1 MQIQPRSIAGQ
12 PLSQGRSRPPG
23 AYYPDILLGLLLL
36 AAPFLLFPRGYGL
49 LALLLLPLLWLI
61 RWGLTGHFVPRTPLD
76 GPVLLL
82 LAALLASL
90 WATFDLSFSIGKI
103 SSLLLGVVIYYAV
116 IDLSRSK
123 AAFQRVMAGFIVAG
137 LGITL
142 LAALGTHWAY
152 KFPFIQPALDSL
164 PEALRNVRGAEAGF
178 NPNQVGGVLIF
189 FIPLQV
195 MLCGYWLK
203 ALFSPSLP
211 GETSVPEKP
220 TGISKPTAAHQK
232 FRPGSF
238 LGLGLTGLALLA
250 TGTMLLLSQSRG
262 ALGGLAA
269 GLLAVA
275 ALRTSWGKALGF
287 MSLVLLAGF
296 IYLNGANA
304 LVGSG
309 LETEVAGVIR
319 LDGRLEIWSR
329 AAAALADFPL
339 GLGMNNFRRVMPLL
353 YPATSV
359 RLVGDVAHA
368 HNHLLQAG
376 LDLGLPGLVAYLS
389 LWLGAAF
396 MLWQVIR
403 QTTQDGFYQAA
414 AWGLFGGLLAHFTY
428 GLTDAVALGAKPGFI
443 FWWTLGLVAAIY
455 QLSIQVKQ

>member
-1 MQIQPRSIAGQ
+1 MQIQPRSIARQ
-12 PLSQGRSRPPG
+12 PLSQGQSRQPG

-61 RWGLTGHFVPRTPLD
+61 RWSLTGHFVPRTPLD

-82 LAALLASL
+82 LTALLASL

-103 SSLLLGVVIYYAV
+103 SSLLLGIAIYYACV
-116 IDLSRSK
+116 DLSRSK
-123 AAFQRVMAGFIVAG
+123 AALQRVVAGFMVAG

-142 LAALGTHWAY
+142 LAGLGTHWSD
-152 KFPFIQPALDSL
+152 KFPLIQPALDQL
-164 PEALRNVRGAEAGF
+164 PAALRNVRGAEEGF

-195 MLCGYWLK
+195 TLCGYWLK
-203 ALFSPSLP
+203 SW
-211 GETSVPEKP
+211 
-220 TGISKPTAAHQK
+220 
-232 FRPGSF
+232 PGSF
-238 LGLGLTGLALLA
+238 LGLSLTSLALLA
-250 TGTMLLLSQSRG
+250 TGGMLLLSQSRG
-262 ALGGLAA
+262 ALGGLAL
-269 GLLAVA
+269 GLLAVT
-275 ALRTSWGKALGF
+275 ALRTSWGKVLAIIG
-287 MSLVLLAGF
+287 LVLLAGF

-359 RLVGDVAHA
+359 HLVGDVAHA

-396 MLWQVIR
+396 LLWQVIR
-403 QTTQDGFYQAA
+403 QTQDRFYQAA
-414 AWGLFGGLLAHFTY
+414 VWGLFGGLLAHFTY

-443 FWWTLGLVAAIY
+443 FWWTLGLVAALY
-455 QLSIQVKQ
+455 QLSTQARP